1 MASLSSTHQLQLM
14 SAILIKMH
22 WTTRLVYRW
31 VGWLPTSLLKI
42 IWRNLSESCLD
53 YCPSHWL
60 TFAFCLFRMST
71 KSIFLN
77 IIKLLIFL
85 FSARLRRALRPTP
98 TVIAQPPQIS
108 NSEIELLLT
117 VSRGESRGFHRPSF
131 VKQRI
136 SEGIAQLTAESGLEI
151 SSLTTEVSI

>member
-1 MASLSSTHQLQLM
+1 MSGLTADKFVKDHMEKFVGILSRLLSVPLTYVR
-14 SAILIKMH
+14 ILSVQDVDK
-22 WTTRLVYRW
+22 RY
-31 VGWLPTSLLKI
+31 
-42 IWRNLSESCLD
+42 
-53 YCPSHWL
+53 
-60 TFAFCLFRMST
+60 FF
-71 KSIFLN
+71 N